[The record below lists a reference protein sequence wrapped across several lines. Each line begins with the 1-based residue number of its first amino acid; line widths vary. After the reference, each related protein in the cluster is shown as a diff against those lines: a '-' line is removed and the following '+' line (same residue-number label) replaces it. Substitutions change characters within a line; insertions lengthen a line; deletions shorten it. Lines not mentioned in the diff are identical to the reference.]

1 MELLHPVQV
10 FVAKETM
17 PANFL
22 PKNSILLTPP
32 LPCDLH
38 VVTMRTHR
46 QSAGS
51 QTALVLHRKGFSCSH
66 DNTVDCNL
74 TQGKVCLS
82 TTSQVEQLDASH
94 YHLLQVNLKQF
105 LGVDLKKVSKTS
117 LTMMESLEE
126 LHDPNVRIDP
136 MELQTFSIEF

>member
-1 MELLHPVQV
+1 MTTLWTVISH
-10 FVAKETM
+10 KERSVC
-17 PANFL
+17 A
-22 PKNSILLTPP
+22 PP
-32 LPCDLH
+32 QCP
-38 VVTMRTHR
+38 
-46 QSAGS
+46 
-51 QTALVLHRKGFSCSH
+51 
-66 DNTVDCNL
+66 
-74 TQGKVCLS
+74 
-82 TTSQVEQLDASH
+82 QVEQLDASH